1 MADDDRD
8 PTSCSLI
15 FFALGKTKVVHGL
28 WRQAPGHKEQKLML
42 KFLANDF
49 TLDRWKTAAMKNAY
63 ALLSKQ
69 RYEYAAAFFMLAGQ
83 FQDGINVCLR
93 QLNDWQLGLAL
104 ARVVEGRT
112 DGPIYRRIVSETVL
126 PLAFKGGHRWLGTW
140 AFWMLGRRDLAV
152 RVLIVSINC
161 PSDCLISN
169 DLQSPMIDVAN
180 DYSPEKPM
188 RVGNPENDD
197 PSLLL
202 MFQHLKSKSL
212 QTAKGTS
219 EVSAKLEFD
228 FVLHNARV
236 FFRMGMCQL
245 SSLNRKSHH

>member
-1 MADDDRD
+1 
-8 PTSCSLI
+8 
-15 FFALGKTKVVHGL
+15 
-28 WRQAPGHKEQKLML
+28 ML

-236 FFRMGMCQL
+236 FFRMGTCQL
-245 SSLNRKSHH
+245 SSLNRKSHR